1 MVVDDEPDLEALIR
15 QKFRRQIRRGD
26 LEFIFAHNGV
36 DALARLKVDPD
47 IDLVLSDINMPEMDG
62 LALLEELKQS
72 HPLVK
77 TVMVSAYGDME
88 NIRTAMNRG
97 AFDFLTKPIDFNDLE
112 LTTSKTL
119 EYVNQ
124 IKSALEQ
131 EKQARHAERQ
141 LLVSLQQEVDTRQQ
155 AEAALRE
162 SEERLIQYLEALPIG
177 VSVLDAQGR
186 PFYVNQRAKELLG
199 QGVKPEVSSREI
211 SEAYYLYRSGTNQLY
226 PSEDLPITRALRG
239 EKFSTDEVDIH
250 RCDGTVIPLEAWG
263 TPIFDSDGRVIY
275 AITVFQDI
283 TQRKQAEAER
293 QQFTQELEQKNLALS
308 QAHDQLAKANQT
320 LEEKVEERTRELT
333 QTLELLKAT
342 QAELEIENALL
353 RSARLPA
360 SFDYQVGGSLPMN
373 APTYVVR
380 QADRHLYRAL
390 KLGEFCYIL
399 NARQMGKSSL
409 RVQIMQRLQ
418 GEGVACAAIDI
429 SEIGNRN
436 TKPEQWYAGL
446 VYGLASSLDLVSKVD
461 IRSWW
466 REHQFLPPV
475 QCWGE
480 FINTV
485 VLEHFKEEVV
495 IFIDEIDSVLSLDF
509 ATDDFFILLRTC
521 FNRRADQ
528 PKYQRLTFVLLGVA
542 TPSHLIQDKNRTP
555 FNIGQAIE
563 LNGFQLHEAQPLVQG
578 LKDHVSN
585 SQAVLAAILDWTG
598 GQPFLTQKLCK
609 LVRSVDQPP
618 VEGQEEAWVVDLVR
632 SQILTNWEAQDE
644 PEHLRTIRDR
654 LLHNDHFSQDFV
666 VRILRLYHSILEQ
679 GHAPVGERPESIELR
694 LSGLVCKRDGQLKVT
709 NRIYEWV
716 FNKDWVERELGRIE
730 STLPH
735 SLQSV
740 TDP

>member
-1 MVVDDEPDLEALIR
+1 MVARIMVVDDEPDLEALIR
-15 QKFRRQIRRGD
+15 QKFRRQIRRGN
-26 LEFIFAHNGV
+26 LEFVFAHNGV
-36 DALARLKVDPD
+36 DALAKLQDNPD

-62 LALLEELKQS
+62 LTLLEELKRT
-72 HPLVK
+72 HPLLK

-97 AFDFLTKPIDFNDLE
+97 AFDFLTKPINFHDLE
-112 LTTSKTL
+112 MTTSKTL

-141 LLVSLQQEVDTRQQ
+141 LLVSLQQEIEIRHQ

-162 SEERLIQYLEALPIG
+162 SEERLTQYLEALPIG
-177 VSVLDAQGR
+177 VSVIDGQGR
-186 PFYVNQRAKELLG
+186 PFYVNQRARELLG
-199 QGVKPEVSSREI
+199 QGVKPEVSSGDI
-211 SEAYYLYRSGTNQLY
+211 SEAYYLYRSGSDELY
-226 PSEDLPITRALRG
+226 PSAELPITRALKG
-239 EKFSTDEVDIH
+239 EKCSTDKIDIH
-250 RCDGTVIPLEAWG
+250 RSDGTVIPLEAWG
-263 TPIFDSDGRVIY
+263 SPIFDHQGQVVY
-275 AITVFQDI
+275 AISVFQDI
-283 TQRKQAEAER
+283 TLRRQAETER
-293 QQFTQELEQKNLALS
+293 QRFTKELEGKNRALQ
-308 QAHDQLAKANQT
+308 QARDQLTKANQT

-333 QTLELLKAT
+333 HTLELLKAT

-409 RVQIMQRLQ
+409 RVQIMQRLKS
-418 GEGVACAAIDI
+418 EGVACASIDI

-436 TKPEQWYAGL
+436 TTPEQWYAGL
-446 VYGLASSLDLVSKVD
+446 IYGLASSLDLVSKVNV
-461 IRSWW
+461 RSWW

-475 QCWGE
+475 QRWGE

-485 VLEHFKEEVV
+485 VLEHFREDVV

-542 TPSHLIQDKNRTP
+542 TPSQLIQDKNRTP

-563 LNGFQLHEAQPLVQG
+563 LNGFQLHEAQPLLHG
-578 LKDHVSN
+578 LNDHVSN
-585 SQAVLAAILDWTG
+585 PQAVLSAILDWTG

-609 LVRSVDQPP
+609 LVRSADQSPT
-618 VEGQEEAWVVDLVR
+618 EGQEEAWVADLVR
-632 SQILTNWEAQDE
+632 SQILDNWEAQDE

-654 LLHNDHFSQDFV
+654 LLNNDHFSPDFV
-666 VRILRLYHSILEQ
+666 LRLLLLYQRVLDQ
-679 GHAPVGERPESIELR
+679 GHAPIGEGPESIELR
-694 LSGLVCKRDGQLKVT
+694 LSGLVCKRNNQLQVT

-716 FNKDWVERELGRIE
+716 FNAAWLERELGRIRAA
-730 STLPH
+730 
-735 SLQSV
+735 
-740 TDP
+740 

>member
-1 MVVDDEPDLEALIR
+1 MTSRIMVVDDEPDLETLIR
-15 QKFRRQIRRGD
+15 QKFRRHIRRGD
-26 LEFIFAHNGV
+26 MEFVFAHNGV
-36 DALARLKVDPD
+36 DALAKLETHPD
-47 IDLVLSDINMPEMDG
+47 IDLILSDINMPEMDG
-62 LALLEELKQS
+62 LTLLEELKRS

-77 TVMVSAYGDME
+77 VVMVSAYGDME

-97 AFDFLTKPIDFNDLE
+97 AFDFLTKPINFHDLE
-112 LTTSKTL
+112 VTTSKTL
-119 EYVNQ
+119 EYINQ

-131 EKQARHAERQ
+131 EQQARQAEKQ
-141 LLVSLQQEVDTRQQ
+141 SLISLQQEIEIRHQ

-162 SEERLIQYLEALPIG
+162 SEGRLTQYLEALPIG
-177 VSVLDAQGR
+177 VSVIDAKGR

-199 QGVKPEVSSREI
+199 QGVKSEVSSGNI

-226 PSEDLPITRALRG
+226 PSEDLPITRALTG
-239 EKFSTDEVDIH
+239 ERSSTDGIDIH
-250 RCDGTVIPLEAWG
+250 RSDGTVIPLEAWA
-263 TPIFDSDGRVIY
+263 TPIFAPDGQIAY
-275 AITVFQDI
+275 AIAVFQDI

-293 QQFTQELEQKNLALS
+293 QRFTQQLEKKNRALR
-308 QAHDQLAKANQT
+308 QTRDQLAQANQT
-320 LEEKVEERTRELT
+320 LEDKVRERTQELT
-333 QTLELLKAT
+333 QTLQLLRAT

-409 RVQIMQRLQ
+409 RVQIMQRLR

-436 TKPEQWYAGL
+436 TTLEQWYAGL
-446 VYGLASSLDLVSKVD
+446 MYGLASSLDLVSKIDV
-461 IRSWW
+461 RSWW
-466 REHQFLPPV
+466 RDHKFLPPV
-475 QCWGE
+475 QRWGE

-485 VLEHFKEEVV
+485 VLERYAEDVV

-542 TPSHLIQDKNRTP
+542 TPSQLIQDKNRTP
-555 FNIGQAIE
+555 FNVGQAIE
-563 LNGFQLHEAQPLVQG
+563 LNGFQLHEAQPLLSG
-578 LKDHVSN
+578 LKDYVSN
-585 SQAVLAAILDWTG
+585 PQAVLAAILDWTG
-598 GQPFLTQKLCK
+598 GQPFLTQKICK
-609 LVRSVDQPP
+609 LVRGADQPST
-618 VEGQEEAWVVDLVR
+618 EAHEDGWVADLVR
-632 SQILTNWEAQDE
+632 AQILTNWEAQDE

-654 LLHNDHFSQDFV
+654 LLNNHHFSPEFV
-666 VRILRLYHSILEQ
+666 LRLLQLYQRILEQ
-679 GHAPVGERPESIELR
+679 GSAPVGEVPESIELR

-716 FNKDWVERELGRIE
+716 FSLDWVRRELGRLNV
-730 STLPH
+730 S
-735 SLQSV
+735 
-740 TDP
+740 

>member
-1 MVVDDEPDLEALIR
+1 MAARIMVVDDEPDLEVLIR

-26 LEFIFAHNGV
+26 LEFIFARNGV
-36 DALARLKVDPD
+36 DALNQLRDDPN

-62 LALLEELKQS
+62 LTLLEELKQS
-72 HPLVK
+72 HPLIK
-77 TVMVSAYGDME
+77 AVMVSAYGDME

-97 AFDFLTKPIDFNDLE
+97 AFDFLTKPINFQDLE

-141 LLVSLQQEVDTRQQ
+141 LLVSLQQEIEIRHQ

-162 SEERLIQYLEALPIG
+162 SEERLTQYLEALPIG
-177 VSVLDAQGR
+177 VSVIDAQGR
-186 PFYVNQRAKELLG
+186 PFYVNQRARELLG
-199 QGVKPEVSSREI
+199 QGVKPDISSADI
-211 SEAYYLYRSGTNQLY
+211 SEAYYLHRSGTDELY
-226 PSEDLPITRALRG
+226 PSEELPITRALKG
-239 EKFSTDEVDIH
+239 EKYSTDKIDIH
-250 RCDGTVIPLEAWG
+250 RSDGTVIPLEAWG
-263 TPIFDSDGRVIY
+263 SPIFDHHGQVVY
-275 AITVFQDI
+275 AISVFQDI
-283 TQRKQAEAER
+283 TLRRQAETER
-293 QQFTQELEQKNLALS
+293 QRFTQELEQKNLALS
-308 QAHDQLAKANQT
+308 QARDQLAEVNQT

-353 RSARLPA
+353 RSASLPA
-360 SFDYQVGGSLPMN
+360 TFDYQVGGSLPMN

-409 RVQIMQRLQ
+409 RVQIMQRLKS
-418 GEGVACAAIDI
+418 EGVACASIDI

-436 TKPEQWYAGL
+436 TTPEQWYAGL
-446 VYGLASSLDLVSKVD
+446 IYGLASSLDLVSKVD
-461 IRSWW
+461 VRNWW
-466 REHQFLPPV
+466 RKHQFLPPV
-475 QCWGE
+475 QRWGE

-485 VLEHFKEEVV
+485 VLEHFQEDVV

-542 TPSHLIQDKNRTP
+542 TPSQLIQDKNRTP

-578 LKDHVSN
+578 LKDYAAN
-585 SQAVLAAILDWTG
+585 PQAVLAAILDWTG

-609 LVRSVDQPP
+609 LVRSADHPP
-618 VEGQEEAWVVDLVR
+618 TEGQEKDWVGNLVR
-632 SQILTNWEAQDE
+632 SKLLTNWETQDE

-654 LLHNDHFSQDFV
+654 LLNNDHFSPDFV
-666 VRILRLYHSILEQ
+666 VRLLHLYQRILEQ
-679 GHAPVGERPESIELR
+679 GQAAVGEGAESIELR
-694 LSGLVCKRDGQLKVT
+694 LSGLVCKRDGQLKVN

-716 FNKDWVERELGRIE
+716 FNLDWVQRELSRM
-730 STLPH
+730 
-735 SLQSV
+735 QV
-740 TDP
+740 A

>member
-15 QKFRRQIRRGD
+15 QKFRRQIRRGE
-26 LEFIFAHNGV
+26 LEFVFAHNGV
-36 DALARLKVDPD
+36 DALTKLKANPD

-62 LALLEELKQS
+62 LALLEELKRI

-77 TVMVSAYGDME
+77 TVMVSAYDDME

-97 AFDFLTKPIDFNDLE
+97 AFDFLTKPINFHDLE

-131 EKQARHAERQ
+131 EKQARQAESAM
-141 LLVSLQQEVDTRQQ
+141 LVSLQQEIRTRQQ

-162 SEERLIQYLEALPIG
+162 SEGRLTQYLEALPVGIA
-177 VSVLDAQGR
+177 VIDAEGK
-186 PFYVNQRAKELLG
+186 PFYANRLAQELLG
-199 QGVKPEVSSREI
+199 QGVKPDLDPAELPR
-211 SEAYYLYRSGTNQLY
+211 AYHLYKAGTNELY
-226 PSEDLPITRALRG
+226 PLEDMTLYHALQGRRHTSSDA
-239 EKFSTDEVDIH
+239 EIH
-250 RCDGTVIPLEAWG
+250 HPDGRVIPIESSG
-263 TPIFDSDGRVIY
+263 TPIFDPEGNVVY
-275 AITVFQDI
+275 AIAAFQDI
-283 TQRKQAEAER
+283 TLRRQAEAER
-293 QQFTQELEQKNLALS
+293 QRFTKELEQKNRALQ
-308 QAHDQLAKANQT
+308 QARDQLAKANQT

-333 QTLELLKAT
+333 QTLELLRAT

-360 SFDYQVGGSLPMN
+360 SFEYQVGGSLPMN

-418 GEGVACAAIDI
+418 REGVACAAIDI

-436 TKPEQWYAGL
+436 TTPEQWYAGL
-446 VYGLASSLDLVSKVD
+446 IYGLASSLDLISKVNV
-461 IRSWW
+461 RSWW

-475 QCWGE
+475 QRWGE

-485 VLEHFKEEVV
+485 VLEQFKGDVV

-542 TPSHLIQDKNRTP
+542 TPSQLIQDKNRTP

-585 SQAVLAAILDWTG
+585 PQAVLAAILDWTG

-609 LVRSVDQPP
+609 LVRSAEHSPT
-618 VEGQEEAWVVDLVR
+618 EGQEEGWVADLVR

-654 LLHNDHFSQDFV
+654 ILNNDHFSPAFV
-666 VRILRLYHSILEQ
+666 LRLLQLYQRVLEH
-679 GHAPVGERPESIELR
+679 GHAPVGEGPESIELR

-716 FNKDWVERELGRIE
+716 FNLDWLQRELGR
-730 STLPH
+730 LKAA
-735 SLQSV
+735 
-740 TDP
+740 

>member
-1 MVVDDEPDLEALIR
+1 MAARIMVVDDEPDLEVLIR
-15 QKFRRQIRRGD
+15 QKFRRHIRSGD
-26 LEFIFAHNGV
+26 LEFVFAHNGV
-36 DALARLKVDPD
+36 DALAKLEAHPD
-47 IDLVLSDINMPEMDG
+47 IDLILSDINMPEMDG
-62 LALLEELKQS
+62 LTLLEELKRS
-72 HPLVK
+72 YPLVK
-77 TVMVSAYGDME
+77 VVMVSAYGDME

-97 AFDFLTKPIDFNDLE
+97 AFDFLTKPINFHDLE
-112 LTTSKTL
+112 VTTSKTL

-131 EKQARHAERQ
+131 EQQARQAEKR
-141 LLVSLQQEVDTRQQ
+141 LLVSLQQEIEIRHQ
-155 AEAALRE
+155 AEAALRK
-162 SEERLIQYLEALPIG
+162 SEGQLTQYLEALPIG
-177 VSVLDAQGR
+177 VTVIDAEGR
-186 PFYVNQRAKELLG
+186 PFYVNQRARELLG
-199 QGVKPEVSSREI
+199 QGVKPEVSPGDI
-211 SEAYYLYRSGTNQLY
+211 SEAYSLYRSGTNQIY

-239 EKFSTDEVDIH
+239 ERATTDAIEIH
-250 RCDGTVIPLEAWG
+250 RHDGLVIPLEAWA
-263 TPIFDSDGRVIY
+263 TPIFEPDGQVAY
-275 AITVFQDI
+275 AIAVFQDI

-293 QQFTQELEQKNLALS
+293 QQFTQQLEKKNRALR
-308 QAHDQLAKANQT
+308 QARDQLTQANQT
-320 LEEKVEERTRELT
+320 LEDKVKERTQELT
-333 QTLELLKAT
+333 QTLQLLRAT

-360 SFDYQVGGSLPMN
+360 SFDYQVGGSLPMD

-409 RVQIMQRLQ
+409 RVQIMQRLK

-436 TKPEQWYAGL
+436 TTPEQWYAGL
-446 VYGLASSLDLVSKVD
+446 MYGLASSLDLVSKINV
-461 IRSWW
+461 RSWW
-466 REHQFLPPV
+466 RDHQFLPPV
-475 QCWGE
+475 QRWGE

-485 VLEHFKEEVV
+485 VLEHYREDVV

-542 TPSHLIQDKNRTP
+542 TPSQLIQDKNRTP

-563 LNGFQLHEAQPLVQG
+563 LNGFQLHEAQPLLKG
-578 LKDHVSN
+578 LKDYVSN
-585 SQAVLAAILDWTG
+585 PQAVLAAILDWTG

-609 LVRSVDQPP
+609 LVRAADQRPT
-618 VEGQEEAWVVDLVR
+618 EAHEDGWVADLVR

-644 PEHLRTIRDR
+644 PEHIRTIRDR
-654 LLHNDHFSQDFV
+654 LLNNHHFSPQFV
-666 VRILRLYHSILEQ
+666 LRLLQLYQRILEE
-679 GHAPVGERPESIELR
+679 GAAPVGEFPESIELR

-716 FNKDWVERELGRIE
+716 FNLDWVHRELGRLKV
-730 STLPH
+730 S
-735 SLQSV
+735 
-740 TDP
+740 